1 MLRQRAGWI
10 ALHAS
15 FQKKTDDMKSINS
28 LFTILLLALLMA
40 SCQQAPQPKDQDQ
53 QAETAELE
61 VPELLDRNE
70 ALRNGKEW
78 ETVQNQYVRL
88 RYTIQKGNEAE
99 ARIKMAHLFINEA
112 RVTGEHGHYYPA
124 ALAILEGIPANHTE
138 QDIRFRKLATQ
149 ASVELSL
156 HDFAQALK
164 TADAAVKLNP
174 YNAQIYGALVDAN
187 VELGNYKEAVAMAD
201 KMVSIRPDMRS
212 YARVAYLREIHGQVD
227 GAFEAMQLAVEAGY
241 PGYEATA
248 WARLTMGEMYERYGK
263 TEAAE
268 QTYRQ
273 ILAERPGYPFA
284 IAALANLE
292 AEAGKYEKAEAM
304 LKKACA
310 AIPEFGFYQQLAEI
324 YKATGREAAF
334 QQTMDEL
341 WVMLQEDTD
350 SGHDMSLEYANL
362 YSDLAEDHQKALS
375 YALGEYEKR
384 PANIDVNR
392 VLAKIYSRIGETDK
406 ASLHLKKAKA
416 TKAQYPELN
425 TIAQQLAS
433 R

>member
-1 MLRQRAGWI
+1 MWDGQPRTPL
-10 ALHAS
+10 
-15 FQKKTDDMKSINS
+15 FQKKYNDMKSINS
-28 LFTILLLALLMA
+28 LFILALLVLLITN
-40 SCQQAPQPKDQDQ
+40 CQQAPQPKEDQK
-53 QAETAELE
+53 TAAAVE
-61 VPELLDRNE
+61 VPNLLDRNE
-70 ALRNGKEW
+70 VLRNGKEW
-78 ETVQNQYVRL
+78 ETVQNQYVGL
-88 RYTIQKGNEAE
+88 RNAIQKENEAE

-124 ALAILEGIPANHTE
+124 ALTTLSEIPADHPDK
-138 QDIRFRKLATQ
+138 DIRFRKLATR

-156 HDFAQALK
+156 HDFQQALE
-164 TADAAVKLNP
+164 TAEAAVKLNP

-187 VELGNYKEAVAMAD
+187 VELGRYKAAVAMAD

-212 YARVAYLREIHGQVD
+212 YARVAYLREIHGQVE

-248 WARLTMGEMYERYGK
+248 WARLTLGEMYERYGK
-263 TEAAE
+263 TDAAR
-268 QTYRQ
+268 QTYQQ
-273 ILAERPGYPFA
+273 ILAERPDYPFA

-292 AEAGKYEKAEAM
+292 AEAGHYEKAEQL
-304 LKKACA
+304 LKEACT
-310 AIPEFGFYQQLAEI
+310 AIPEFGFYEQLAEI
-324 YKATGREAAF
+324 YKSTGREADY

-341 WVMLQEDTD
+341 WVMLQKDTD

-362 YSDLAEDHQKALS
+362 YSDLAEDHQKALT

-392 VLAKIYSRIGETDK
+392 VLAKIYTRMGNAQK
-406 ASLHLKKAKA
+406 AGLHLEKAKA
-416 TKAQYPELN
+416 TQAQYPELKAL
-425 TIAQQLAS
+425 TQQLAS

>member
-1 MLRQRAGWI
+1 
-10 ALHAS
+10 
-15 FQKKTDDMKSINS
+15 MKLIH
-28 LFTILLLALLMA
+28 TILYTTLLGLLMTN
-40 SCQQAPQPKDQDQ
+40 CQQAPQPKNQPAGATQ
-53 QAETAELE
+53 TE
-61 VPELLDRNE
+61 VPALLDRNK

-78 ETVQNQYVRL
+78 ETVQNQFVGL
-88 RYTIQKGNEAE
+88 RNTIQQENKAE

-124 ALAILEGIPANHTE
+124 ALAILAEIPASHPDK
-138 QDIRFRKLATQ
+138 DIRFRKLATR

-156 HDFAQALK
+156 HDFQQALE
-164 TADAAVKLNP
+164 TAEAAVKLNP

-187 VELGNYKEAVAMAD
+187 VELGRYEAAVAMAD

-212 YARVAYLREIHGQVD
+212 YARVAYLREIHGQVE

-248 WARLTMGEMYERYGK
+248 WARLTLGEMYERYGK
-263 TEAAE
+263 TEAAR
-268 QTYRQ
+268 QMYQQ

-292 AEAGKYEKAEAM
+292 AEAGQYEKAEQM
-304 LKKACA
+304 LKEACE
-310 AIPEFGFYQQLAEI
+310 AIPEFGFYEQLAGI
-324 YKATGREAAF
+324 YKSTGREAAF

-362 YSDLAEDHQKALS
+362 YSDLAEDHDKALA

-392 VLAKIYSRIGETDK
+392 VLAKIYTRMGNAQK
-406 ASLHLKKAKA
+406 ASLHLEKAKA
-416 TKAQYPELN
+416 TQAQYPELKAL
-425 TIAQQLAS
+425 TQQLAS

>member
-1 MLRQRAGWI
+1 
-10 ALHAS
+10 
-15 FQKKTDDMKSINS
+15 MKLIH
-28 LFTILLLALLMA
+28 TILYTALLSLLMTN
-40 SCQQAPQPKDQDQ
+40 CQQAPQPKNQPAGAAQ
-53 QAETAELE
+53 IE
-61 VPELLDRNE
+61 VPALLDRNK

-78 ETVQNQYVRL
+78 ETVQNQFVGL
-88 RYTIQKGNEAE
+88 RNTIQQENKAE

-124 ALAILEGIPANHTE
+124 ALAILAEIPASHPDK
-138 QDIRFRKLATQ
+138 DIRFRKLATR

-156 HDFAQALK
+156 HDFQQALE
-164 TADAAVKLNP
+164 TAEAAVKLNP

-187 VELGNYKEAVAMAD
+187 VELGRYEAAVAMAD

-212 YARVAYLREIHGQVD
+212 YARVAYLREIHGQVE

-248 WARLTMGEMYERYGK
+248 WARLTLGEMYERYGK
-263 TEAAE
+263 TEAAR
-268 QTYRQ
+268 QMYQQ

-292 AEAGKYEKAEAM
+292 AEAGQYEKAEQM
-304 LKKACA
+304 LKEACE
-310 AIPEFGFYQQLAEI
+310 AIPEFGFYEQLAGI
-324 YKATGREAAF
+324 YKSTGREAAF

-362 YSDLAEDHQKALS
+362 YSDLAEDHDKALA

-392 VLAKIYSRIGETDK
+392 VLAKIYTRMGNAQK
-406 ASLHLKKAKA
+406 ASLHLEKAKA
-416 TKAQYPELN
+416 TQAQYPELKAL
-425 TIAQQLAS
+425 TQQLAS

>member
-1 MLRQRAGWI
+1 
-10 ALHAS
+10 
-15 FQKKTDDMKSINS
+15 
-28 LFTILLLALLMA
+28 MA
-40 SCQQAPQPKDQDQ
+40 IQ
-53 QAETAELE
+53 
-61 VPELLDRNE
+61 NE
-70 ALRNGKEW
+70 EA
-78 ETVQNQYVRL
+78 
-88 RYTIQKGNEAE
+88 AE

-112 RVTGEHGHYYPA
+112 RITGEHGHYYPA
-124 ALAILEGIPANHTE
+124 ALAILSEIPADHPD
-138 QDIRFRKLATQ
+138 QDIRFRKLATR

-156 HDFAQALK
+156 HDFAQALE
-164 TADAAVKLNP
+164 TAEAAVQLNP

-187 VELGNYKEAVAMAD
+187 VELGNYEEAVVMAD

-227 GAFEAMQLAVEAGY
+227 GAFEAMQLAVDAGF

-248 WARLTMGEMYERYGK
+248 WARLTLAEMYERYGK
-263 TEAAE
+263 TAAAR
-268 QTYRQ
+268 QTYQQ

-292 AEAGKYEKAEAM
+292 AEAGNYEEAEQM
-304 LKKACA
+304 LKTACT
-310 AIPEFGFYQQLAEI
+310 AIPEFGFYEKLAGI

-341 WVMLQEDTD
+341 WVMLKEDTD

-362 YSDLAEDHQKALS
+362 YSDLAENHNKALT

-392 VLAKIYSRIGETDK
+392 VLAKIYSRIGETEK
-406 ASLHLKKAKA
+406 ASLHLEKAKA

>member
-1 MLRQRAGWI
+1 
-10 ALHAS
+10 
-15 FQKKTDDMKSINS
+15 MKSIYS
-28 LFTILLLALLMA
+28 LLTIGLLALLMTN
-40 SCQQAPQPKDQDQ
+40 CQQAPQPKDNTTTTSK
-53 QAETAELE
+53 AA
-61 VPELLDRNE
+61 VPELLDRSE
-70 ALRNGKEW
+70 PLRNGKEW
-78 ETVQNQYVRL
+78 ETVQNQYVGL
-88 RYTIQKGNEAE
+88 RMAIQNEEAAE

-112 RVTGEHGHYYPA
+112 RITGEHGHYYPA
-124 ALAILEGIPANHTE
+124 ALAILSEIPADHPD
-138 QDIRFRKLATQ
+138 QDIRFRKLATR

-156 HDFAQALK
+156 HDFAQALE
-164 TADAAVKLNP
+164 TAEAAVQLNP

-187 VELGNYKEAVAMAD
+187 VELGNYEEAVVMAD

-227 GAFEAMQLAVEAGY
+227 GAFEAMQLAVDAGF

-248 WARLTMGEMYERYGK
+248 WARLTLAEMYERYGK
-263 TEAAE
+263 TAAAR
-268 QTYRQ
+268 QTYQQ

-292 AEAGKYEKAEAM
+292 AEAGNYEEAEQM
-304 LKKACA
+304 LKTACT
-310 AIPEFGFYQQLAEI
+310 AIPEFGFYEKLAGI

-341 WVMLQEDTD
+341 WVMLKEDTD

-362 YSDLAEDHQKALS
+362 YSDLAENHNKALT

-392 VLAKIYSRIGETDK
+392 VLAKIYSRIGETEK
-406 ASLHLKKAKA
+406 ASLHLEKAKA

>member
-1 MLRQRAGWI
+1 
-10 ALHAS
+10 
-15 FQKKTDDMKSINS
+15 MKSINS
-28 LFTILLLALLMA
+28 FFTILLLALLMTN
-40 SCQQAPQPKDQDQ
+40 CQQDSQNQENTKTTTSTD
-53 QAETAELE
+53 
-61 VPELLDRNE
+61 VNELLNRNE
-70 ALRNGKEW
+70 ALRNGREW
-78 ETVQNQYVRL
+78 ETVQNRYVGL
-88 RYTIQKGNEAE
+88 RNTIQKENKAE
-99 ARIKMAHLFINEA
+99 ARIKMAYLFINEA

-124 ALAILEGIPANHTE
+124 ALAVLAEIPADHTD
-138 QDIRFRKLATQ
+138 QDIRFRKLATR

-156 HDFAQALK
+156 HDFDQALK
-164 TADAAVKLNP
+164 TAEAAVKLNP

-187 VELGNYKEAVAMAD
+187 VELGNYAEAVAMTD

-212 YARVAYLREIHGQVD
+212 YARVAYLREIYGQVD
-227 GAFEAMQLAVEAGY
+227 GAFEAMQLAVDAGY

-248 WARLTMGEMYERYGK
+248 WARLTLGEMYERYGK
-263 TEAAE
+263 TEAAK
-268 QTYRQ
+268 QTYEQ

-292 AEAGKYEKAEAM
+292 AEAGHYDKAEEM
-304 LKKACA
+304 LKEACK
-310 AIPEFGFYQQLAEI
+310 AIPEFGFYEQLAEI
-324 YKATGREAAF
+324 YKSTGREAVF

-341 WVMLQEDTD
+341 WVMLEEDTD

-362 YSDLAEDHQKALS
+362 YSDLAENHDKALT

-392 VLAKIYSRIGETDK
+392 VLAKIYARIGETAK
-406 ASLHLKKAKA
+406 ASLHLEKAKA

>member
-1 MLRQRAGWI
+1 MNFIHTILYI
-10 ALHAS
+10 AL
-15 FQKKTDDMKSINS
+15 
-28 LFTILLLALLMA
+28 LAMLTA
-40 SCQQAPQPKDQDQ
+40 NCQQAPQPQ
-53 QAETAELE
+53 QQNNETAKLEL
-61 VPELLDRNE
+61 PELLSRNE
-70 ALRNGKEW
+70 ALRNGQEW
-78 ETVQNQYVRL
+78 ETVQNRYVEL
-88 RYTIQKGNEAE
+88 RNAIQQDDKAE
-99 ARIKMAHLFINEA
+99 DRIKLVHLFINEA

-124 ALAILEGIPANHTE
+124 ALATLAEIPADHSDR
-138 QDIRFRKLATQ
+138 DIRFRKLATR

-156 HDFAQALK
+156 HDFQQALE
-164 TADAAVKLNP
+164 TAEAAVQLNP

-187 VELGNYKEAVAMAD
+187 VELGNYETAVAMAD

-212 YARVAYLREIHGQVD
+212 YARVAYLREIHGQVE
-227 GAFEAMQLAVEAGY
+227 GAFKAMQLAVEAGY

-248 WARLTMGEMYERYGK
+248 WARLTLGEMYERYGK
-263 TEAAE
+263 TEAAR
-268 QTYRQ
+268 QMYQQ

-284 IAALANLE
+284 TAALANLE
-292 AEAGKYEKAEAM
+292 AEAGQYDKAEQM
-304 LKKACA
+304 LKEACE
-310 AIPEFGFYQQLAEI
+310 AIPEFGFYEQLAEI
-324 YKATGREAAF
+324 YKSTGREAAF

-362 YSDLAEDHQKALS
+362 YSDLAEDHGKALA

-392 VLAKIYSRIGETDK
+392 VLAKIYTRMGNAQK

-416 TKAQYPELN
+416 TQAQYPELKAL
-425 TIAQQLAS
+425 TQQLVS